1 MNGVKEVQRALTDAM
16 RRGVA
21 ARLLMEEILNN
32 HLRCTNP
39 ANNGIN
45 YLSTGAGFL
54 LLPRCMMCSFWCLW
68 HLNISDVYIYRSRIS
83 TIPDDYPVESTRP
96 WGNQVV
102 VYWVGKIKLLSVS
115 WPPAF
120 LKNSK
125 WQFPRFCLT
134 QQLTMKSTETS
145 HLHFIPYPT
154 SPKRKS
160 QSQPPQESGW
170 SFPLETKNPQVS
182 RVSLWVYHDFRKK
195 NEEKSESKGGKLN
208 SSDPSDPLESLEVI
222 TAWSMPAPSAA
233 SPAERTRQVPV
244 LRKWRLQGPCQ
255 LRWERKRLAAKNT
268 SEDGGFWMGM

>member
-1 MNGVKEVQRALTDAM
+1 
-16 RRGVA
+16 
-21 ARLLMEEILNN
+21 
-32 HLRCTNP
+32 
-39 ANNGIN
+39 
-45 YLSTGAGFL
+45 
-54 LLPRCMMCSFWCLW
+54 MMCSFWCLW

-83 TIPDDYPVESTRP
+83 TIRDDYPVESTRP

-182 RVSLWVYHDFRKK
+182 RVSLWVYHDFHKK